1 MVTLRP
7 GATNAFARP
16 EGAPRHCRWRSGG
29 EHRYTTVQFVVWSL
43 EV

>member
-16 EGAPRHCRWRSGG
+16 EGPLAIAGG
-29 EHRYTTVQFVVWSL
+29 DPAENIAILRFNSSFDLWK
-43 EV
+43 